1 VFDWKRLARVALP
14 ERLNIAALFL
24 LALVTV
30 ALEAVLPWPLKLI
43 VDHVLVNQPLPG
55 AAARLAEL
63 PAGNTPSGLL
73 MWLATAVF
81 AVFLAVQIVK
91 LLQTLLQARVSARLQ
106 WSLAARVFEAMQG
119 LSLVFHRR
127 SQKGDLVRRITTD
140 TTCVSNMLTGAVL
153 PFFASTVS
161 LIVLFSIM
169 WRLDATLAI
178 IAGMVALPMMVFM
191 RLLAP
196 RMTDRSYE
204 HQQLEGQVWSVAEQ
218 TLTALPLVQA
228 FGREL
233 HEQSRFSSVAALSL
247 RAYLRSILTQIQFK
261 VAIDGSLAAGAM
273 LIMLVGGL
281 QAVNGDIS
289 VGTLIVFLSYLTA
302 LYTPLLGF
310 AYLAPTIATAA
321 GSARRVAH
329 VLESDERV
337 VERPGAPD
345 LRLKP
350 DVGAHVRLEGIVFGY
365 DGGTPVLQGL
375 DFDARPGETVA
386 LVGATGAGKSTLVS
400 LIPRLFDPW
409 QGRVSID
416 GQDVREASVRSVRA
430 ACALVLQDSYLLPGT
445 IAENIAYGRDSADRG
460 QILAAARAAHVH
472 EFVEQLPDGY
482 DTHVGERGATLS
494 AGQKQR
500 IAIARAL
507 LQNAPVLIMDEPTS
521 ALDVASEEHVM
532 SALGNLIAHR
542 TCIIIAHRLSTV
554 RRADRIVVLERGA
567 IAEMGTH
574 ETLMRTGR
582 LYRELHLKQLGRTQ
596 VQEVAASNG

>member
-1 VFDWKRLARVALP
+1 MFDWKRLARVALP
-14 ERLNIAALFL
+14 EQLNIAGLFL

-43 VDHVLVNQPLPG
+43 VDHVLVNAPLPG
-55 AAARLAEL
+55 AAARLADL

-73 MWLATAVF
+73 MWLAAAVF
-81 AVFLAVQIVK
+81 AIFLAVQIVK
-91 LLQTLLQARVSARLQ
+91 LLQTLLQARVAARLQ
-106 WSLAARVFEAMQG
+106 WGLGARVFEALQG

-153 PFFASTVS
+153 PVFASTVS

-178 IAGMVALPMMVFM
+178 IAGMVALPMMILM

-196 RMTDRSYE
+196 RMSDRSYE
-204 HQQLEGQVWSVAEQ
+204 HQRLEGQVWSVAEQ

-281 QAVNGDIS
+281 QAVNGDLS

-321 GSARRVAH
+321 GSARRVAQ

-350 DVGAHVRLEGIVFGY
+350 GVGAHVRLEGIVFGY
-365 DGGTPVLQGL
+365 DAGTPVLQGL

-416 GQDVREASVRSVRA
+416 GQDVREASIRSVRA
-430 ACALVLQDSYLLPGT
+430 ACALVLQDS
-445 IAENIAYGRDSADRG
+445 
-460 QILAAARAAHVH
+460 
-472 EFVEQLPDGY
+472 
-482 DTHVGERGATLS
+482 
-494 AGQKQR
+494 
-500 IAIARAL
+500 
-507 LQNAPVLIMDEPTS
+507 
-521 ALDVASEEHVM
+521 
-532 SALGNLIAHR
+532 
-542 TCIIIAHRLSTV
+542 
-554 RRADRIVVLERGA
+554 
-567 IAEMGTH
+567 
-574 ETLMRTGR
+574 
-582 LYRELHLKQLGRTQ
+582 
-596 VQEVAASNG
+596 

>member
-1 VFDWKRLARVALP
+1 
-14 ERLNIAALFL
+14 
-24 LALVTV
+24 
-30 ALEAVLPWPLKLI
+30 
-43 VDHVLVNQPLPG
+43 
-55 AAARLAEL
+55 
-63 PAGNTPSGLL
+63 
-73 MWLATAVF
+73 
-81 AVFLAVQIVK
+81 
-91 LLQTLLQARVSARLQ
+91 
-106 WSLAARVFEAMQG
+106 
-119 LSLVFHRR
+119 
-127 SQKGDLVRRITTD
+127 
-140 TTCVSNMLTGAVL
+140 
-153 PFFASTVS
+153 
-161 LIVLFSIM
+161 
-169 WRLDATLAI
+169 
-178 IAGMVALPMMVFM
+178 M

-196 RMTDRSYE
+196 RMSDRSYE
-204 HQQLEGQVWSVAEQ
+204 HQRLEGQVWSVAEQ

-321 GSARRVAH
+321 GSARRVAQ
-329 VLESDERV
+329 VLESNERV

-365 DGGTPVLQGL
+365 DAGTPVLQGL
-375 DFDARPGETVA
+375 DFDARPGEMVA

-409 QGRVSID
+409 QGQVSFN
-416 GQDVREASVRSVRA
+416 GQDVREASMRSVRA

-445 IAENIAYGRDSADRG
+445 IAENIAYGRDSADRD
-460 QILAAARAAHVH
+460 QILAAARAAHVD

-521 ALDVASEEHVM
+521 ALDVGSEEHVM

-554 RRADRIVVLERGA
+554 RRADRIVVLEHGA

-574 ETLMRTGR
+574 ESLMRSGR
-582 LYRELHLKQLGRTQ
+582 LYRELHLKQLGRAQ